1 MIFHFSTCTRYVL
14 NQEGQEI
21 RLRTKPTGTCEELSY
36 QSGDFSFLTG
46 TATLLSDI
54 LARLQGDTSISKD
67 SSSDTHRTQTID
79 LIRRYPTY
87 DKTFWIFPQTNR
99 LRRLCQKIVRPSGGE
114 RIFGTPPSDAVHTF
128 FQLAIFLAVLGNV
141 VTEAVATPLYR
152 RNYYMQYGPIRDAW
166 FNVTEATFGLILV
179 VEFMI
184 KIIADGF
191 LFTPNAYIRSIWN
204 ILDFVIMAGVLVNV
218 TFTLTFVSG
227 LSRSI
232 RALKALQ
239 ALRFMTLIEKMR
251 RTFEHLI
258 LAGIIRILDAAVL
271 AVLYLIPFSVWGT
284 NIFAGLMNEC
294 NDTSVQGV
302 GDCTNEYVNTIYGNN
317 FGFLIPRAWDNP
329 APSTKF
335 SFDNFPASMLILF
348 EIVSLEGW
356 IDVMSIAMSITG
368 PGQQPQLN
376 ASQANAIFFVI
387 YNLLGGV
394 VILTLFVR

>member
-1 MIFHFSTCTRYVL
+1 MRIY
-14 NQEGQEI
+14 
-21 RLRTKPTGTCEELSY
+21 LSNCAKC
-36 QSGDFSFLTG
+36 SLLT
-46 TATLLSDI
+46 TTWLSDI
-54 LARLQGDTSISKD
+54 LARLNGDPSTSKD
-67 SSSDTHRTQTID
+67 SSDIQRTQIID
-79 LIRRYPTY
+79 LIRRHPTY
-87 DKTFWIFPQTNR
+87 DKTFWIFPRTNR

-114 RIFGTPPSDAVHTF
+114 RIFSTPPSDVAHTF

-141 VTEAVATPLYR
+141 VTEAIATPIYR
-152 RNYYMQYGPIRDAW
+152 RNYYIQHGPVRDAW
-166 FNVTEATFGLILV
+166 FNISEATFGLILL
-179 VEFMI
+179 VEFLI

-191 LFTPNAYIRSIWN
+191 LFTPNAYIQSIWN

-218 TFTLTFVSG
+218 TFTLIFVGG

-251 RTFEHLI
+251 STFEHLI
-258 LAGIIRILDAAVL
+258 LAGFTRILDAAVL

-294 NDTSVQGV
+294 NDTSVQGI
-302 GDCTNEYVNTIYGNN
+302 GDCTNEYVNTIYGSN

-368 PGQQPQLN
+368 EGQQPQVN

>member
-1 MIFHFSTCTRYVL
+1 M
-14 NQEGQEI
+14 
-21 RLRTKPTGTCEELSY
+21 
-36 QSGDFSFLTG
+36 
-46 TATLLSDI
+46 
-54 LARLQGDTSISKD
+54 
-67 SSSDTHRTQTID
+67 D
-79 LIRRYPTY
+79 LIRKYPTY
-87 DKTFWIFPQTNR
+87 DRTFWVFPQTNP

-114 RIFGTPPSDAVHTF
+114 RIFGTPPSDVAHTLL
-128 FQLAIFLAVLGNV
+128 QLAILLAVLGNV
-141 VTEAVATPLYR
+141 VSEAIATPLYR
-152 RNYYMQYGPIRDAW
+152 RDYYMKHGPVRGAW
-166 FNVTEATFGLILV
+166 FNVTDATFGLLLV
-179 VEFMI
+179 VEFLI

-204 ILDFVIMAGVLVNV
+204 ILDFVVMVGVVVNV
-218 TFTLTFVSG
+218 TFTLVFVSG
-227 LSRSI
+227 LSRFI

-251 RTFEHLI
+251 STFEDLI
-258 LAGIIRILDAAVL
+258 LAGFTRILDAAVL

-284 NIFAGLMNEC
+284 NIFSGLMNEC

-302 GDCTNEYVNTIYGNN
+302 GDCTNEYVNTIYGSN
-317 FGFLIPRAWDNP
+317 FGFLVPRAWDNP
-329 APSTKF
+329 SPSTKF

-356 IDVMSIAMSITG
+356 IDVMSFAMSITG
-368 PGQQPQLN
+368 KGLQPRIN

>member
-1 MIFHFSTCTRYVL
+1 M
-14 NQEGQEI
+14 
-21 RLRTKPTGTCEELSY
+21 
-36 QSGDFSFLTG
+36 
-46 TATLLSDI
+46 
-54 LARLQGDTSISKD
+54 
-67 SSSDTHRTQTID
+67 D

-87 DKTFWIFPQTNR
+87 DRTFWVFPQTNP

-114 RIFGTPPSDAVHTF
+114 RIFGTPPSDVAHTLL
-128 FQLAIFLAVLGNV
+128 QLAILLAVLGNV
-141 VTEAVATPLYR
+141 VSEAIATPLYR
-152 RNYYMQYGPIRDAW
+152 RDYYMKHGPVRGAW

-179 VEFMI
+179 VEFLI

-191 LFTPNAYIRSIWN
+191 LFAPNAYIRSIWN
-204 ILDFVIMAGVLVNV
+204 ILDFVIMVGVVVNV
-218 TFTLTFVSG
+218 TFTLVFVSG
-227 LSRSI
+227 LSRFI

-251 RTFEHLI
+251 STFEDLI
-258 LAGIIRILDAAVL
+258 LAGFTRILDAAVL

-284 NIFAGLMNEC
+284 NIFSGLMNEC

-302 GDCTNEYVNTIYGNN
+302 GDCTNEYVNTIYGSN
-317 FGFLIPRAWDNP
+317 FGFLVPRAWDNP
-329 APSTKF
+329 SPSTKF

-356 IDVMSIAMSITG
+356 VDVMSFAMSITG
-368 PGQQPQLN
+368 KGQQPRIN

>member
-1 MIFHFSTCTRYVL
+1 M
-14 NQEGQEI
+14 
-21 RLRTKPTGTCEELSY
+21 
-36 QSGDFSFLTG
+36 
-46 TATLLSDI
+46 
-54 LARLQGDTSISKD
+54 
-67 SSSDTHRTQTID
+67 D

-87 DKTFWIFPQTNR
+87 DKAFWIIPQTNPF
-99 LRRLCQKIVRPSGGE
+99 RRLCQKIVRPSGGE
-114 RIFGTPPSDAVHTF
+114 RIFGAPPSDAAHIL

-141 VTEAVATPLYR
+141 ASEAIATPLYR
-152 RNYYMQYGPIRDAW
+152 RDYYMQHGPMRGAW
-166 FNVTEATFGLILV
+166 FNVAEATFGLILV
-179 VEFMI
+179 VEFLI

-218 TFTLTFVSG
+218 TFTLVFVSG
-227 LSRSI
+227 LSRFI

-251 RTFEHLI
+251 RTFEDLI
-258 LAGIIRILDAAVL
+258 LSGFTRILDAAVL

-284 NIFAGLMNEC
+284 NIFAGYMNEC

-317 FGFLIPRAWDNP
+317 FGFLVPRAWDNP

-356 IDVMSIAMSITG
+356 IDVMSFAMSITG
-368 PGQQPQLN
+368 KGQQPQIN